1 MSTEYLKQI
10 IEGKN
15 EHVNAVCQ
23 AVHEICIVQNINPI
37 TLAYAMG
44 RVDREEH
51 KAKCRTP
58 A

>member
-1 MSTEYLKQI
+1 MEYAKSI
-10 IEGKN
+10 IDGKN
-15 EHVNAVCQ
+15 ERVNAVCK